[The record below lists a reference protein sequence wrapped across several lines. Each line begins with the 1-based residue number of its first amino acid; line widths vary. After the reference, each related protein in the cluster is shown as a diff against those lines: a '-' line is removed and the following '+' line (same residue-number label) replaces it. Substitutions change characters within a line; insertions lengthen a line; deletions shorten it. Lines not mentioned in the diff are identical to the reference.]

1 MNSTVTSSAT
11 VVEGKKGSTPMA
23 RRLRRTRLVALAAV
37 VGLGLTACGG
47 SDIKDKS
54 DTADGGKDCGE
65 LRIAVNPW
73 TGYAANAHV
82 IGVVAQEEL
91 GCKVTYPEVKEEV
104 GWQGMADGSIDTIV
118 ENWGHPDLIK
128 KYIDEQKSVEDA
140 GLTGNEG
147 LIGWFVPQW
156 MADEYPD
163 ILDWQNLNKYAD
175 MFKTSESGDKGQ
187 LLDGDPSYVTNDE
200 ALVKNL
206 DLNYQV
212 VIGGSEAALLQ
223 SFRSAEENKTPLLAY
238 FYTPQWYAEVDGQ
251 STPGVEDPVQIAHV
265 ALPTY
270 TEGCDADPAAVACDY
285 PPYHLNKLISTEFAD
300 SGSPAVD
307 LIKNFEWTN
316 EDQNLV
322 ASYIGQDGMDPDD
335 AAKKWIEEN
344 QDKVDAW
351 LS

>member
-1 MNSTVTSSAT
+1 
-11 VVEGKKGSTPMA
+11 MA

-47 SDIKDKS
+47 SDIKDK
-54 DTADGGKDCGE
+54 DTGASGGGKDCGD

-73 TGYAANAHV
+73 TGYVANAHV
-82 IGVVAQEEL
+82 IGVVAQKEL
-91 GCKVTYPEVKEEV
+91 GCNVSYPEVKEEV

-118 ENWGHPDLIK
+118 ENWGHPDLVK
-128 KYIDEQKSVEDA
+128 KYIDEQKSVVDA

-156 MADEYPD
+156 MADKYPD
-163 ILDWQNLNKYAD
+163 ILDWNNLNKYAD

-212 VIGGSEAALLQ
+212 VVGGSEAALLQ
-223 SFRSAEENKTPLLAY
+223 SFRSAEENETPLLAY
-238 FYTPQWYAEVDGQ
+238 FYTPQWYAEVDGA
-251 STPGVEDPVQIAHV
+251 STPGVKDPVQIAHV
-265 ALPTY
+265 ALPEY
-270 TEGCDADPAAVACDY
+270 TEGCDADAAAVACDY
-285 PPYHLNKLISTEFAD
+285 PPYHLNKLISTDFSD

-307 LIKNFEWTN
+307 LIKSFNWTN

-322 ASYIGQDGMDPDD
+322 ASYIGQDGMDPD
-335 AAKKWIEEN
+335 AAAQKWIDEN

-351 LS
+351 LGK